1 MKRVINVFIPAAGL
15 GERLRP
21 ITTHI
26 PKPLLPVLGKPVIQH
41 VLDNVVKLPFNRI
54 GINLHYRKEA
64 VEEWARS
71 CSLKE
76 KIVLFPEEKI
86 LGTGGALKN
95 AGEFLKAGTFLVHN
109 SDILSDINLSS
120 LLDYHMASNNLVTL
134 AVHDYPRFNSV
145 VVDGNGIL
153 EGIEIPPH
161 PPLGKGGRR
170 GRVAFT
176 GIAVYEPEFLDYLPE
191 GKSSVVDAWLDA
203 VAAGKSIGTFDVN
216 MVEFDPHPYWSD
228 IGTPDAYAAAV
239 FELMRREGETV
250 FVHPSIDMCPDID
263 MQGHVVIEEGCNV
276 RALHATPLLRN
287 CIVLPEGIIPP
298 HPPLSKGGPPRGEFN
313 NCIIGPGFKVDLTC
327 SEILSIDKDNRQ
339 LIGSGGSDRRYYRT
353 SRENKSVVLMQCKA
367 DDPDYERQIEYT
379 KYFLKHTLPVPGL
392 IEMDRERKNA
402 LIEDAGDISLYSWLK
417 CPRDRMAIENIYRK
431 VIDIIVL
438 LHTDVTED
446 VSACPLLAGRT
457 FDYEHF
463 RWETEYFIKRF
474 VEGVRNISIKNHSA
488 LDEELHQLAV
498 KADALPKTVVHRDFQ
513 SQNIMVI
520 KGRELRLID
529 YQGARLGPPA
539 YDVASMLWDPY
550 YRIEDGIREQLLDYY
565 IVNMNSRSSGK
576 FDEVNFHSSLVICRL
591 QRHMQAL
598 GAYGFLSLVKGKSY
612 FQKYMPEGVRLLKE
626 DVCNVKEEFPELYEL
641 IIGL

>member
-1 MKRVINVFIPAAGL
+1 MKRLINVFIPAAGL

-109 SDILSDINLSS
+109 SDILSDINLTS
-120 LLDYHMASNNLVTL
+120 LLDCHLASDNLVTL

-170 GRVAFT
+170 GGVAFT
-176 GIAVYEPEFLDYLPE
+176 GIAVYEPDFLDYLPP
-191 GKSSVVDAWLDA
+191 GTSSVVDAWLNA
-203 VAAGKSIGTFDVN
+203 VSQGRRVGTFDVCRDRF
-216 MVEFDPHPYWSD
+216 ETGLYWSD
-228 IGTPDAYAAAV
+228 IGTPNAYAAAV
-239 FELMRREGETV
+239 FELLRREGEVV
-250 FVHPSIDMCPDID
+250 FVHPSVEKCTDTEME
-263 MQGHVVIEEGCNV
+263 GHVVIEDKCVIDSGVLLKNCIMLPGSRVENV
-276 RALHATPLLRN
+276 AASHELPLL
-287 CIVLPEGIIPP
+287 
-298 HPPLSKGGPPRGEFN
+298 S
-313 NCIIGPGFKVDLTC
+313 NCIIGPDYKIGFDEA
-327 SEILSIDKDNRQ
+327 EILNISEDSKQ
-339 LIGSGGSDRRYYRT
+339 LIGTGGSDRRYYRT

-402 LIEDAGDISLYSWLK
+402 LIEDAGDISLYNWLK

-565 IVNMNSRSSGK
+565 IVNMNSRLSGK

-612 FQKYMPEGVRLLKE
+612 FQKYMPEGVGLLKE
-626 DVCNVKEEFPELYEL
+626 DICNVKDEFPELYEL